1 VKESIAKG
9 YIKTEWQAY
18 FMALAKRFLKDLGV
32 PEDKQRFI
40 EKFAWERAH
49 YSVQGFDQEVYLD
62 RWGWVEVSGFNYRTD
77 YDLRGH
83 MQESGVDMTVFKAD
97 GTKRVK
103 TELVVKPVHS
113 ELGPAFKEDT
123 PKVIELLLKA
133 DPKKVESSLKER
145 GHYLAGKY
153 RILPQ
158 HVAFVERKVEE
169 TGRRFIPHAIEPSFG
184 SDRLAYVALEYAYK
198 VRKER
203 TVLNFPRDIA
213 PLQLAVL
220 PLVSKGG
227 LPEKALSL
235 RDLLVDEGF
244 SVEYDDGGSIG
255 RRYARFDEIGTPL
268 CVTVDYKTVE
278 DGTVTVRDRASW
290 KQVRAKVDVLPGL
303 LCDFFRGKIGFEGL
317 GSPVKG

>member
-1 VKESIAKG
+1 
-9 YIKTEWQAY
+9 
-18 FMALAKRFLKDLGV
+18 
-32 PEDKQRFI
+32 
-40 EKFAWERAH
+40 
-49 YSVQGFDQEVYLD
+49 
-62 RWGWVEVSGFNYRTD
+62 
-77 YDLRGH
+77 

-103 TELVVKPVHS
+103 TELVVRPVHS

-133 DPKKVESSLKER
+133 DPKKVEASLKER

-158 HVAFVERKVEE
+158 YVAFVERRVEE

-198 VRKER
+198 VKKGR